1 MAPLRP
7 STGCRLILD
16 KGRTASSPR
25 NLSPWPLPNE
35 CRAGVIEG
43 AVPAQPV
50 TYRLRVAIPS
60 PGRSLNRPGTWNSP
74 STGEGLDFERR
85 GRRRQGSGNFE
96 KHYRRMEKRNSP
108 IPPNVAIDETMSRN
122 DRGSARRTP
131 PAIAV
136 MAGTLNCI
144 VDALVAVISRT
155 TVYQMM

>member
-60 PGRSLNRPGTWNSP
+60 PGP
-74 STGEGLDFERR
+74 DERR